1 MAFRRK
7 VDLLLQYQPDLLIIQ
22 ECEHPD
28 KIIFPVSPTN
38 VIWYGDNQHKGLG
51 VFSFA
56 SYKLELL
63 SCHEPSFK
71 TILPITVSDGDV
83 DFTLFAIWANNP
95 QDKGNQYVGQVWK
108 ALHHYE
114 HLIKPERT
122 ILAGDFNSNS
132 IWDKPRRI
140 GNHTDLVEK
149 LNLKQIKS
157 VYHYHFGQEHGSEQH
172 PTFNLYKNADKPYH
186 LDYCFVSADLLK
198 RLKNVE
204 VGEHKYWTKHSDHVP
219 VIVTFKKLSR

>member
-186 LDYCFVSADLLK
+186 LDYCFVSEDIMLK
-198 RLKNVE
+198 LAEIQIGTYDEWR
-204 VGEHKYWTKHSDHVP
+204 KHSDHLP
-219 VIVTFKKLSR
+219 LIIDFNF